1 MSARKGRIEEEN
13 NAVGRILLQGL
24 RRRPTMSERMSWVAN
39 VLLMADVELCYQDY
53 LARKYNKLPQPNI
66 INSGQYFGNS

>member
-13 NAVGRILLQGL
+13 NAVGRILMQGL
-24 RRRPTMSERMSWVAN
+24 RRRPRISERMSWVAN
-39 VLLMADVELCYQDY
+39 VLQMADLEPCYRGY
-53 LARKYNKLPQPNI
+53 HSGKHNKLPQPNI